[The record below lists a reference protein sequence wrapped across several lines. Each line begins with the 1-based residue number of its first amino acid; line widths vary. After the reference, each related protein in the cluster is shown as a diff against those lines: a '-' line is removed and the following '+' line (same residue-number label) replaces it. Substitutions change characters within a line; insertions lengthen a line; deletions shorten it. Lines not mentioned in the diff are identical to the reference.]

1 MTPSSKHAWIAMTFF
16 LSVIPSGHFAAQ
28 TPPPPTLDARA
39 SDPIVMGWMVG
50 APPPPDKLIRFADGS
65 WFRFPQARWSFSNIR
80 QLMPTSVVRRGTGA
94 VVALPRAERSD
105 LDAVT
110 FQPIGQTATLTWAQ
124 SLAANYTD
132 GILVLHGGQIVY
144 ERYFGA
150 LSAER
155 QHIAFSVTKS
165 FVATL
170 AATLA
175 AEGTLDERRT
185 VASYLPE
192 LQQSGIGD
200 ATIRQLLDMT
210 TGLDYTEDYTDPN
223 SPVWMLSRAGGFL
236 ARPADYH
243 GPQSFFDYFKT
254 VTKAIPHGEK
264 FAYKT
269 VNTDTLGAVLRRVSG
284 KSLSDLLHDRIFG
297 RLGAEHD
304 AYFTVDP
311 TGAEFAGGGLNL
323 TLRDLAR
330 FGELMRLQGR
340 WNGQQIVPRAV
351 IDDIRKGGDRA
362 LFAGAGY
369 KTLPGWSYRNMWWV
383 SHNEHGAFSARGI
396 HGQAIYVDPAAEMV
410 IVRFASHPLAANV
423 NLDPMS
429 LPAYDAVARHLMAHQ
444 GPRK

>member
-132 GILVLHGGQIVY
+132 GILVLHRGQIVY